1 MSARDL
7 MELDE
12 PIVVTMPIFKPGD
25 WANYDGR
32 SYRIKHT
39 VISKRELFVHLE
51 GIQEPVPAHRL
62 QVPWTQMSVR
72 PRRSFAATVRSR
84 QLAASPSG
92 SQS

>member
-12 PIVVTMPIFKPGD
+12 PIVVTMPIYKPGD
-25 WANYDGR
+25 WANYEGR

-51 GIQEPVPAHRL
+51 GMQEPVPAHRL
-62 QVPWTQMSVR
+62 EVAWTQMSVR
-72 PRRSFAATVRSR
+72 PRRSFVAASR
-84 QLAASPSG
+84 LKHLGTSMPSQLA
-92 SQS
+92 

>member
-12 PIVVTMPIFKPGD
+12 PIVFTMPIFKPGD
-25 WANYDGR
+25 WANYEGR

-39 VISKRELFVHLE
+39 VISRRELLVNLE

-62 QVPWTQMSVR
+62 QVAWTQMSVQ
-72 PRRSFAATVRSR
+72 PRRSLVAGARGRHPAVPKPGSRS
-84 QLAASPSG
+84 
-92 SQS
+92 

>member
-25 WANYDGR
+25 
-32 SYRIKHT
+32 RIKHT